1 MKTFFSQKGA
11 AAIEMA
17 LIMPILLVLTF
28 GLVEFG
34 LLMYNQQVLT
44 NAAREGARRGI
55 VQASPR
61 VPYSNGVD
69 GIADTVHAY
78 ADTHLVTFGAAKP
91 TPIVNVPAI
100 CSNFADNLSVTVTYP
115 YTFLVIPNFV
125 PGLSPSLT
133 LKTASVM
140 KCE

>member
-1 MKTFFSQKGA
+1 MKTLSSRKGVA
-11 AAIEMA
+11 ALEMA
-17 LIMPILLVLTF
+17 LVMPVLLVLTF

-34 LLMYNQQVLT
+34 LLMYNQQVIT

-61 VPYSNGVD
+61 IPYSNGVD

-78 ADTHLVTFGAAKP
+78 ADAHLVTFGATRPVPA
-91 TPIVNVPAI
+91 VDVPAI
-100 CSNFADNLSVTVTYP
+100 CTAFADNLSVTVTYP

-125 PGLSPSLT
+125 PGLGPSLT
-133 LKTASVM
+133 ITSAAVM